1 MIITR
6 NGYEFEVDP
15 KRFNLRFKGGKR
27 VKTPPLPDPAPTPT
41 DLDPAVAQKEQDRR
55 RQKLR
60 QSGRGGTIL
69 TEQTTA
75 NASGGGAATLLGRST
90 A

>member
-27 VKTPPLPDPAPTPT
+27 VRTPPPPDPAPTPT
-41 DLDPAVAQKEQDRR
+41 DLDPAVQLKEQDRR

-69 TEQTTA
+69 TEQTA
-75 NASGGGAATLLGRST
+75 NDNLGGSATLLGRST
-90 A
+90 K